1 MNKSWHPQTYMNM
14 VSLIAKGYINDF
26 LNILN
31 IGLYFFPFG
40 FFRYQSDTLHYV
52 FISCDEN

>member
-1 MNKSWHPQTYMNM
+1 MNM